1 MLRTVGHAFA
11 TNFFLGF
18 SVLSLGLV
26 VFTAVHG
33 LLFYAVSLLLMG
45 VFSYMYHA
53 LHMSTPLDDIEDR
66 YVADGFN

>member
-33 LLFYAVSLLLMG
+33 LLFSAVSHLVMGLL
-45 VFSYMYHA
+45 SYIYHV

>member
-11 TNFFLGF
+11 TNFFLAF
-18 SVLSLGLV
+18 SVLSLGIV

-33 LLFYAVSLLLMG
+33 LLFSAVSHLVMGLL
-45 VFSYMYHA
+45 SYMYHV

-66 YVADGFN
+66 YVAEGFG

>member
-1 MLRTVGHAFA
+1 MLRTAGHAVV

-18 SVLSLGLV
+18 SVLSLGIV

-33 LLFYAVSLLLMG
+33 LLFSALSHLVIGLL
-45 VFSYMYHA
+45 SYMYHS

-66 YVADGFN
+66 YVADGFR